1 MKTLPE
7 NLLKCMDT
15 SERTKLGKGFKTSA
29 EATEAFEVR
38 SERELQNQIAN
49 YLRQRGLVFC
59 QPAYGRKIHIRIGWP
74 DFTTA
79 VRGRF
84 VGIEAKAIGGKLTP
98 EQAAIH
104 KALIEQGATVL
115 VATSLK
121 QVKECLDAIGMYDDQ
136 PGVKVSIEEAR

>member
-7 NLLKCMDT
+7 NILRRMDAKDRLPL
-15 SERTKLGKGFKTSA
+15 SKGFKTSA

-74 DFTTA
+74 DFTTV

-84 VGIEAKAIGGKLTP
+84 VGIEAKAIGGRLTP
-98 EQAAIH
+98 EQSAVH
-104 KALIEQGATVL
+104 KSLVEQGATIL